1 MSGERN
7 WKAREKDELHFFD
20 IIFSI
25 FWKMIQYEHIIYFF
39 LTDKIIPSGGGE
51 DTTPRIVL
59 ELKESS
65 INTLN
70 LIKVSEATPNNY
82 VNDNI

>member
-39 LTDKIIPSGGGE
+39 LTDKIIPSGGGGGHNPKDRLGIE
-51 DTTPRIVL
+51 G
-59 ELKESS
+59 EFHQHLKSHQS
-65 INTLN
+65 VWSYSKQLC
-70 LIKVSEATPNNY
+70 
-82 VNDNI
+82 

>member
-1 MSGERN
+1 MN
-7 WKAREKDELHFFD
+7 IL
-20 IIFSI
+20 SI
-25 FWKMIQYEHIIYFF
+25 FFKQIK
-39 LTDKIIPSGGGE
+39 LSPGGGE

-82 VNDNI
+82 VNDNNS